1 MNQGTLIEINEPY
14 GTFNGMWEV
23 TKEST
28 IVEAENDIVR
38 PRYELARRNK
48 KAFCEI
54 MPGEKDTLYL
64 FDLVNTLSDTAFTL
78 PPEKSL
84 FEEGVEYR
92 TFDPSEENRG
102 FDFAVDGKDLIHWE
116 YRDDSGEF
124 FLQII
129 YYPQSKVVD
138 IFKGQRAVNFA
149 IY

>member
-1 MNQGTLIEINEPY
+1 MNQGTLIEVTDLH

-38 PRYELARRNK
+38 PRYELARGNK

-54 MPGEKDTLYL
+54 MPGEEGTLYL

-102 FDFAVDGKDLIHWE
+102 FDFTVDGKDLIHWE
-116 YRDDSGEF
+116 YTDESGES
-124 FLQII
+124 FLQVI

-138 IFKGQRAVNFA
+138 LFKGQKVTDFA